1 MPKFYENVNF
11 KRILS
16 TLRNVKVNGKTP
28 KAIFIADD
36 VVFFRNCNDEHITL
50 QRVIDINNK
59 EIYKEINKD
68 PSEILSKYDY
78 TFKKKITRNRIDYVK
93 VMKSEYDKLCNKEGI
108 DMEQIKPYTK
118 EEFYQTYVNCF
129 ASTSNQKNS
138 SILFK
143 LGKLKEKFE
152 KNAVDIIY
160 GKKFGNEVDDSKK
173 KHQRAEI
180 KKNLKGID
188 RFMIF
193 SNRLSSGV
201 HQLISIPITY
211 FVKIKNSDW
220 SKVLVHVNPHTAH
233 LSINDDEEEI
243 ADLFVEDELEVEANE
258 VEEDGVE
265 DFVEDFVDE
274 IVPDGK

>member
-1 MPKFYENVNF
+1 M
-11 KRILS
+11 
-16 TLRNVKVNGKTP
+16 
-28 KAIFIADD
+28 
-36 VVFFRNCNDEHITL
+36 
-50 QRVIDINNK
+50 
-59 EIYKEINKD
+59 
-68 PSEILSKYDY
+68 
-78 TFKKKITRNRIDYVK
+78 
-93 VMKSEYDKLCNKEGI
+93 
-108 DMEQIKPYTK
+108 
-118 EEFYQTYVNCF
+118 
-129 ASTSNQKNS
+129 
-138 SILFK
+138 
-143 LGKLKEKFE
+143 
-152 KNAVDIIY
+152 IY

-220 SKVLVHVNPHTAH
+220 SKVLVHVDPHTAH
-233 LSINDDEEEI
+233 LSINDNEEEI

-265 DFVEDFVDE
+265 DFVDE